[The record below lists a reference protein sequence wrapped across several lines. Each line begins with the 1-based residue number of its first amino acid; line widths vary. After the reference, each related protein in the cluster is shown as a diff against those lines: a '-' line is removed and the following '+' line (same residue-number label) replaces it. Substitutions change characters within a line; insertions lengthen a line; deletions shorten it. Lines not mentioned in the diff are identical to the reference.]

1 MTRPTDGLEELSRP
15 VVAFLLGDCKLPPHE
30 ALTGCLRE
38 LADEGLVRYE
48 TDAAGMPVI
57 SLGAHLPRSGRP
69 LLTFEQVALARV
81 RARAE
86 RLPRV
91 PFSALV
97 SDEGDDYKN
106 WVKEQEEE
114 LGQEARRA
122 GMAVKSSPRG
132 RWQTVLSLALGAVVA
147 VVAVHTVDWK
157 TGDAIAGPV
166 LTAALI
172 ALFVPAFLRR
182 WRLTPDGAAAVA
194 AWRRAGRGV
203 PGAAAGRSGWGLGS
217 DTGRTVWQLDGPQ
230 AAPLPKGH
238 AWSSFGGQWH
248 TVKLGDVVSRPYWST
263 TTGLGFVL
271 MLTLMG
277 SFPAVMIG
285 VFGLG
290 LNAQGKLL
298 AITPAA
304 LGALTIVVFWLPSF
318 SHRMTLPDAVT
329 FPGEVIRLQFVD
341 GGSDSPD
348 DYLVWVDDGS
358 PVSLKF
364 DVAQIVYRRLSV
376 GDPVQVSW
384 SPRRRSLNDI
394 TPAGR

>member
-1 MTRPTDGLEELSRP
+1 MTRPGYGLEEVPRP
-15 VVAFLLGDCKLPPHE
+15 VVAFLLGDCKLKPHE

-57 SLGAHLPRSGRP
+57 SLGAQAPRSGRP
-69 LLTFEQVALARV
+69 LLSFERVALARV
-81 RARAE
+81 RARAA

-132 RWQTVLSLALGAVVA
+132 SWRVVLSLVALAVGT
-147 VVAVHTVDWK
+147 VVTVHTVDWK
-157 TGDAIAGPV
+157 AGDTIAGPV
-166 LTAALI
+166 LAAAFI
-172 ALFVPAFLRR
+172 ALFVPLCLRR
-182 WRLTPDGAAAVA
+182 WRLTPEGGEAVA
-194 AWRRAGRGV
+194 SWRRAGRGV
-203 PGAAAGRSGWGLGS
+203 PGVPSMARGLGA
-217 DTGRTVWQLDGPQ
+217 DTGRTVWALDGPA

-248 TVKLGDVVSRPYWST
+248 TVKLGNVVSRPYWST
-263 TTGLGFVL
+263 ITGLGSVL
-271 MLTLMG
+271 MLTFIG
-277 SFPAVMIG
+277 SFPAVLIG
-285 VFGLG
+285 VLGLG
-290 LNAQGKLL
+290 FSAQGKLL

-304 LGALTIVVFWLPSF
+304 LGALVIVAFWLPSF
-318 SHRMTLPDAVT
+318 SGRMTLPDTVT
-329 FPGEVIRLQFVD
+329 FPGEVIRLEYVD
-341 GGSDSPD
+341 GGSDDPD

-364 DVAQIVYRRLSV
+364 DVAQIIYRRLSV

>member
-57 SLGAHLPRSGRP
+57 SLGAQVPRSGLP

-132 RWQTVLSLALGAVVA
+132 SWQAVLSLALGAVVA

-157 TGDAIAGPV
+157 TGDAIAGPA

-203 PGAAAGRSGWGLGS
+203 PGCLAAGRSGMGP
-217 DTGRTVWQLDGPQ
+217 WQ
-230 AAPLPKGH
+230 
-238 AWSSFGGQWH
+238 
-248 TVKLGDVVSRPYWST
+248 
-263 TTGLGFVL
+263 
-271 MLTLMG
+271 
-277 SFPAVMIG
+277 
-285 VFGLG
+285 
-290 LNAQGKLL
+290 
-298 AITPAA
+298 
-304 LGALTIVVFWLPSF
+304 
-318 SHRMTLPDAVT
+318 
-329 FPGEVIRLQFVD
+329 
-341 GGSDSPD
+341 
-348 DYLVWVDDGS
+348 
-358 PVSLKF
+358 
-364 DVAQIVYRRLSV
+364 
-376 GDPVQVSW
+376 
-384 SPRRRSLNDI
+384 
-394 TPAGR
+394 